1 MPDFPKLLPSKIPKN
16 GQADAQQGN
25 LFILQGIMALK
36 KPASFVPPVLCQSCF
51 ETGTS
56 RDMTCFSG
64 TGKPVSLSKKD
75 KKKSYDHE

>member
-1 MPDFPKLLPSKIPKN
+1 
-16 GQADAQQGN
+16 
-25 LFILQGIMALK
+25 MALQT
-36 KPASFVPPVLCQSCF
+36 PASFVPPVLCQSCF